1 MSVNLDV
8 VVVTGLAGAGRSTA
22 AHALEDLGYFV
33 IDNLPPELINATV
46 NLLSDRGEIAKVAV
60 VADSRGGALFAA
72 LEAELETLRVNTNVF
87 VLFLQASDHV
97 LIRRFEAARR
107 PHPIQKSQ
115 TLAEAV
121 ASERKLLEGLKVQS
135 NLIIDTTDKNVHELR
150 KDIEIQFGSS
160 TFQFLVH
167 CISFGYKYGLPLD
180 ADFVFDAR
188 CLPNPYW
195 RTDLR
200 ELTGTDSRVQQF
212 VFEHPLS
219 NILVSSIATL
229 LTEVEPGFLSEG
241 KRFLTVAV
249 GCTGGQH
256 RSVSLVEKLKEQLVE
271 NGMQVEVHH
280 RDKGRE

>member
-1 MSVNLDV
+1 MSLEV

-46 NLLSDRGEIAKVAV
+46 DLLSQRGEIEKVAV
-60 VADSRGGALFAA
+60 VADSRGGALFEA
-72 LEAELETLRVNTNVF
+72 LESELETLRIHTKVF
-87 VLFLQASDHV
+87 VLFLQANDQV

-107 PHPIQKSQ
+107 PHPLQKSE

-121 ASERKLLEGLKVQS
+121 AAERKLLEGLKVQS
-135 NLIIDTTDKNVHELR
+135 NLILDTTDKNVHELR
-150 KDIEIQFGSS
+150 KDIEIQFGPQSLDL
-160 TFQFLVH
+160 LVH
-167 CISFGYKYGLPLD
+167 FISFGYKYGLPLD
-180 ADFVFDAR
+180 ADFIFDAR

-200 ELTGTDSRVQQF
+200 ELTGIDKPVKDF
-212 VFEHPLS
+212 VLSQPLS
-219 NILVSSIATL
+219 SVLLQSITQL
-229 LTEVEPGFLSEG
+229 LTELQSGYLAEG
-241 KRFLTVAV
+241 KRFLTVAI

-256 RSVSLVEKLKEQLVE
+256 RSVALVEAMRSNLEDSNIQI
-271 NGMQVEVHH
+271 EVHH